1 VTSPRLTIAAFAGA
15 LALALPA
22 LALPLPKGLDTYL
35 LGPKMIHSEVA
46 LQTADGLLHDFQ
58 LDRGRLLK
66 RLAAGSLVVSER
78 DGTNASLKVSPSARV
93 LLNGRSSS
101 LRALRPGMQVVV
113 SHDHDLPADAVYASS
128 TKAAP
133 NLPHAISSFLLG
145 GRMVRA
151 EIALRS
157 VDGVLHDYL
166 LDHGRIKQ
174 LGPASLMLRE
184 VDGTIVTIN
193 VSATAHVT
201 LNGQS
206 ASFAQLRK
214 GMMATTMRDGDTPA
228 DSVYATGR

>member
-1 VTSPRLTIAAFAGA
+1 MTSRRLTIAAFAGA

-22 LALPLPKGLDTYL
+22 LALPLPRGLDTYL
-35 LGPKMIHSEVA
+35 LGPRMIHSEGA
-46 LQTADGLLHDFQ
+46 LQTPDRVNHDFQ

-66 RLAAGSLVVSER
+66 RFAAGSLVVAER
-78 DGTNASLKVSPSARV
+78 NGTNATLKVAPSARV

-128 TKAAP
+128 TKAAA
-133 NLPHAISSFLLG
+133 NLPHVISSFLLG
-145 GRMVRA
+145 GRMLRA
-151 EIALRS
+151 EIALSS

-166 LDHGRIKQ
+166 LDRGRIKQ
-174 LGPASLMLRE
+174 VGPSSLVLRE

-193 VSATAHVT
+193 LSATVHVT
-201 LNGQS
+201 LNGQN
-206 ASFAQLRK
+206 ASFTQLRK

-228 DSVYATGR
+228 DSVYATGK